1 MKSIKEI
8 SKEYNISS
16 RTIRYYEELFNLKS
30 VKKSNIRYYDENEE
44 KRIKT
49 IVVFRKLNFSL
60 SKIKNIILK
69 CNQDNILNIINDEK
83 RKYLTEVEN
92 ITNNIMLLNE
102 LKSII
107 TNTPDNDLEQLII
120 SNLYEEFKNGKD
132 AHIKDHTNRRHQVIN
147 YFFET
152 VKQKDILQ
160 FKKYCH
166 DNMELEQFQNF
177 ILNEIKLNETIISY
191 TINSQ
196 YSLYNGNV
204 YVAIN
209 TKNESITLNFV
220 FNPNDIIVGIW
231 VIEYKKHNA

>member
-1 MKSIKEI
+1 M
-8 SKEYNISS
+8 
-16 RTIRYYEELFNLKS
+16 
-30 VKKSNIRYYDENEE
+30 
-44 KRIKT
+44 
-49 IVVFRKLNFSL
+49 
-60 SKIKNIILK
+60 
-69 CNQDNILNIINDEK
+69 
-83 RKYLTEVEN
+83 
-92 ITNNIMLLNE
+92 
-102 LKSII
+102 
-107 TNTPDNDLEQLII
+107 
-120 SNLYEEFKNGKD
+120 YEEFKNGKD